1 LLGPD
6 GNPVQGY
13 ENNHK
18 VIYDDEPS
26 INPYGLISHTA
37 LEQSGYLRD
46 DAFSVRCE
54 FSVPMIVTET
64 VLPPHTEEPPP
75 PSSPTLTLAHVP
87 ADLIGFFFEEV
98 KMDVVLEVGDETF
111 QAHRSF
117 LATQSPVLA
126 AHFTGPMRET
136 TAPSVR
142 IHDMEPRVFKAVL
155 NFIYKGKLQLPP
167 VDDDDEVDMTRHL
180 LAAADRF
187 DLGRLKSI
195 CAEKLRTHIDRSTVA
210 TTLLLAQRHL
220 CHALKDACLDFLAPN
235 LEAVLKSEGF
245 ENCFGQLMIEYPS
258 VVVELLARVFPS
270 PR

>member
-1 LLGPD
+1 
-6 GNPVQGY
+6 
-13 ENNHK
+13 
-18 VIYDDEPS
+18 
-26 INPYGLISHTA
+26 
-37 LEQSGYLRD
+37 
-46 DAFSVRCE
+46 
-54 FSVPMIVTET
+54 VPTVVTKT
-64 VLPPHTEEPPP
+64 VLLPTEEPT
-75 PSSPTLTLAHVP
+75 PSSPPPTHVP
-87 ADLIGFFFEEV
+87 ADVHERLIRVFFDD
-98 KMDVVLEVGDETF
+98 MPTDVALEVGDETF
-111 QAHRSF
+111 PAHKRL
-117 LATQSPVLA
+117 LAAQSPVLA

-136 TAPSVR
+136 IAPSVR

-155 NFIYKGKLQLPP
+155 DLIYKGNLQLPL
-167 VDDDDEVDMTRHL
+167 VDDDDEVNMTRHL

-187 DLGRLKSI
+187 DLERLKSI

-235 LEAVLKSEGF
+235 LKAVLKIEGF